1 MRGTPTRWSRFL
13 YMDAIFSLAAVP
25 RARVL
30 ERAAA
35 RVPGCLYLCLW
46 APVTAQPSSSHLFCL
61 DAWIGGGDRAR
72 PTFEAYRGALCAVVS
87 GCVPGWAYRE
97 GRAYIELP
105 EPGLT
110 ASASLQAQQQF
121 YHVSHKEL
129 FFILQTLKPFS
140 SLHTL
145 VFFFSLQEAGTKM
158 AVFMGCDSGEIEV
171 GLSTTS
177 AVAGAA
183 VADHV
188 QQALLEEI
196 LELPPAR
203 PTSSSSSMPSLS
215 IGSPEYTSL
224 IRALATPLAAA
235 GEPSTQPL
243 PGSLAPVYGLHAF
256 PTAAEADDAAA
267 AMAQAMLALI
277 SSSDASTTTS
287 TPPPPPSYSTLPWL
301 ARHRSSP
308 RRTTAFK
315 AYSAATAPRARPR
328 PGAPGQRMIKTC
340 VSLLAS
346 VHAAMRSRELAAA
359 RHGDGGAQP
368 PPSTTSSSQ
377 LHHMISERRRRERLN
392 DSFQSLR
399 ALLPAGAKK
408 DKANVLAST
417 TEYMA
422 RLISQVSQLQDQN
435 QQLEAQLGLNR
446 TAGDDGS
453 SERIEVD
460 VTTGASSTST
470 SSASIVPR
478 EVSVRVTV
486 RAECDISEVLI
497 SLLARLRETGSFTV
511 VSVEARQQ
519 NGAAARASLT
529 LRVTEEAGYV
539 VDEAWLKEALT
550 KVVEDATTTTAP
562 PSGSP

>member
-1 MRGTPTRWSRFL
+1 MRGTPARWSRCL
-13 YMDAIFSLAAVP
+13 HMDAVFSLAAVP

-61 DAWIGGGDRAR
+61 DAWIGCGDRAR
-72 PTFEAYRGALCAVVS
+72 PMFEAYRRALCAVVS

-97 GRAYIELP
+97 GRAYMELP
-105 EPGLT
+105 EPDLT
-110 ASASLQAQQQF
+110 ASASLQVQQQF
-121 YHVSHKEL
+121 YH
-129 FFILQTLKPFS
+129 
-140 SLHTL
+140 
-145 VFFFSLQEAGTKM
+145 EAGTKM
-158 AVFMGCDSGEIEV
+158 AVFMGCESGEIEV

-177 AVAGAA
+177 AITAAA

-196 LELPPAR
+196 IELPPAR
-203 PTSSSSSMPSLS
+203 PSSSSSSMPSLS
-215 IGSPEYTSL
+215 IGSPEYSSL
-224 IRALATPLAAA
+224 IRAMALP
-235 GEPSTQPL
+235 PSTQPL
-243 PGSLAPVYGLHAF
+243 PGSLAPMSCMPSLSIGSPEYSSLIRAMATTPSTQPLPGLHEF
-256 PTAAEADDAAA
+256 STTEPDDAAA

-277 SSSDASTTTS
+277 SSSNASTTS
-287 TPPPPPSYSTLPWL
+287 TPPPPPSYSTTSWL
-301 ARHRSSP
+301 P

-315 AYSAATAPRARPR
+315 AYSAARAPRARPR

-346 VHAAMRSRELAAA
+346 VHAAMRVRELAAA
-359 RHGDGGAQP
+359 RRHEVSSAQPP

-392 DSFQSLR
+392 DSFQSLS
-399 ALLPAGAKK
+399 ALLPPGSKK

-422 RLISQVSQLQDQN
+422 RLISQVSQLQEQN

-446 TAGDDGS
+446 TTAGDDGGS
-453 SERIEVD
+453 SEKIEVD
-460 VTTGASSTST
+460 VTTAAPSTST
-470 SSASIVPR
+470 SSASGVPR

-486 RAECDISEVLI
+486 RAECDISEVLV
-497 SLLARLRETGSFTV
+497 SLLARLKETGSFTV
-511 VSVEARQQ
+511 VSVEATQQ
-519 NGAAARASLT
+519 SGAVARASLT
-529 LRVTEEAGYV
+529 LRVTEDAGYV
-539 VDEAWLKEALT
+539 VDETWLKEALT
-550 KVVEDATTTTAP
+550 KVVEDATTTAAP
-562 PSGSP
+562 PPGSS